1 MPKET
6 NSFSSFKQSALA
18 LIEALELENQRLD
31 ALRSQSSLSLLG
43 DYGDAIREARK
54 GQGLTMKDL
63 ALLSSVSY
71 STIVKIEANDTGV
84 RLENLLAVSN
94 ALGLRLW
101 IG

>member
-1 MPKET
+1 MSYET
-6 NSFSSFKQSALA
+6 KGFSSFKRDALA
-18 LIEALELENQRLD
+18 LIEELELEKKRLD

-43 DYGDAIREARK
+43 NYGDAIREARK
-54 GQGLTMKDL
+54 AQGITMKDL

-71 STIVKIEANDTGV
+71 STIVKIEANDAGV
-84 RLENLLAVSN
+84 RLENILAVSN